1 MPLSIGSKV
10 PPSSSAICGARS
22 GARLAVLFHVVWPL
36 AVALLLG
43 LGSHDAA
50 AGAAL
55 TEDDYV
61 LLLQQPAPGGDPDA
75 VADRLVGQADSQD
88 AAVQFSLG
96 MALLRKKF
104 HPQAV
109 VALGRAA
116 QLAPENA
123 LAHAH
128 LGISSFWL
136 ERCDIATGA
145 FERALALAASHS
157 DAWYWNNLAG
167 RCHLHLRDHTKAVR
181 ACRQAV
187 ALRASDPRGELCIA
201 KAQLAANNPE
211 EALAGF
217 LRVNQM
223 TTEPP
228 YAGDARNGALVSLAR
243 LRRLDQAVALLRL
256 NPREYPSAAALEQAA
271 AFAAKT
277 IENLAAQQWW
287 QN

>member
-10 PPSSSAICGARS
+10 PRSSSATCGVRS
-22 GARLAVLFHVVWPL
+22 GARLTVLFRGVGLL
-36 AVALLLG
+36 AVALLFG
-43 LGSHDAA
+43 SSSHDAA

-61 LLLQQPAPGGDPDA
+61 LLLQQRAPGGDPDA
-75 VADRLVGQADSQD
+75 VADQLVEKADRHD

-96 MALLRKKF
+96 TALMRKKF
-104 HPQAV
+104 HPQAAI
-109 VALGRAA
+109 ALGRAA
-116 QLAPENA
+116 QLAPENV

-136 ERCDIATGA
+136 ERCDLATGA
-145 FERALALAASHS
+145 FERALALAAGHS
-157 DAWYWNNLAG
+157 DAWYWHNLAG
-167 RCHLHLRDHTKAVR
+167 RCHLHLRDHTKAVH
-181 ACRQAV
+181 ACRQAA

-211 EALAGF
+211 AALAGF
-217 LRVNQM
+217 LRVKHM
-223 TTEPP
+223 TTEQP
-228 YAGDARNGALVSLAR
+228 YAADVRNGVLVSLAR
-243 LRRLDQAVALLRL
+243 LRRLDQAVGLLRL
-256 NPREYPSAAALEQAA
+256 NPQEYPSAAALEQAA

-277 IENLAAQQWW
+277 IENLAARQWW